1 MMVNLKNGLNIN
13 VEDDEDSEDRTLV
26 VNSNNSGQEHSKDPF
41 GLYDLLFKKNI
52 DAEKCATS
60 PSLSH
65 PPGYTPVESQNINVQ
80 DKGKNNGDSVKVPSP
95 LTDDLIPNSPQVVQE
110 EHLNG
115 SSGHSVGTNG
125 GSVLGVLEEVIRV
138 GQAMGYS
145 MEGCEK
151 DVEAIIGNSGGILC
165 IWEASMFKKEH
176 VSISDNFVAIYGTW
190 LPSNVKIIFIN
201 IYAPQQPA
209 LKRILWDYISLLLSR
224 WNGEAILMGD
234 FNEVRYSDERRGS
247 WFNQASARVF
257 NHFISSSGL
266 VDIKLEGFSFTWSH
280 PSATKMSKL
289 DRFLVT
295 DGVVSLFPSIS
306 ALCLDRHLSDHRPI
320 LLRDTPTDFGPIPFR
335 FFHSWF
341 KYEGFDEMVEQTW
354 RSFSH
359 SDRNGMIRFKKK
371 LQDLKAIIRQWIKD
385 KRTQMNDCKRVIK
398 DGLCEIDKKLDQGL
412 VSDSLLAM
420 RSDLNRQLDA
430 IKSKEDADSFQKSKV
445 RWAIEGDENSKFFH
459 GIINKK
465 RSQLAI
471 RGVFVDGVWQTD
483 PCVIK
488 GVFRNYFEARFK
500 KPTSYGLKINFT
512 FPKKLVQDQADDL
525 ERAVTRDEIRKAVWN
540 CGDNKSPGPDGYS
553 FEFFKKYWSF
563 VGSDLCEAVEQFFTN
578 GTFSKGCNSS
588 FIALIPK
595 VMDAKLVSDFR
606 PISLIGSIYKV
617 VTKIIANRMALV
629 ISDIISDT
637 QSAFVSERQILD
649 GPFIINEVLHWCKR
663 KNKQA
668 MFFKVDFAKA
678 YDSVRWDFLIDVLE
692 AFGFGPKW
700 CLWIRGIFCFAKASV
715 LVNGSPSDE
724 FSFYRGLKQGDP
736 LAPYLFILV
745 MESLHL
751 SFNRVV
757 DAGLFKGIRL
767 SNLLS
772 LSHLFYADDALIIG
786 EWSNDNLRSIINVL
800 KCFHLASGLQINF
813 HKSQILGVGVPRVVV
828 ETAASSI
835 GCSIM
840 NDQFQY
846 LGIMVGEN
854 MSRHR
859 AWADVIVKLRS
870 RLSKWKSKTLSIG
883 GRLTLLKS
891 VLGASPLYCMSIFK
905 APKDGSLWSRVIQ
918 AIYGSHIDSHS
929 VHMASTW
936 CSIVREVQVLKSKGF
951 DFMSLCSK
959 RIGDG
964 STTRFWLDVWKGDSP
979 FRYAFP
985 RIFVL
990 EQDKQ
995 ITVANKLAANVSDS
1009 FRRRVRSGIEQQQL
1023 SDLVTYF
1030 ESVSLFYSHDRWVCS
1045 IFGDGSFSVKD
1056 IQNSLDDLFL
1066 PSWPEPTRWV
1076 KFIPIKINIFI
1087 WRARRDCLPTRS
1099 NLIHRGISLESDNCP
1114 ICCSTREDA
1123 AHVFFRCELAQS
1135 VLKYICRWWEL
1146 EWQQW
1151 SSFLDWDN
1159 WFLNLR
1165 MDINSKNILEGIFN
1179 VAWRSIWLFRNRLLF
1194 DDKPPFRIAR
1204 DY

>member
-1 MMVNLKNGLNIN
+1 MGGYQMRPIDSN
-13 VEDDEDSEDRTLV
+13 EDYTRKISHSVYVTNFPDSVSSRDLWRECNAYGTV
-26 VNSNNSGQEHSKDPF
+26 VDVFIPSKKSQTGQEHSKDPF

-52 DAEKCATS
+52 DAEKCAMS

-95 LTDDLIPNSPQVVQE
+95 LIDDLIPNSPQVVQE

-540 CGDNKSPGPDGYS
+540 CGDNKSPGPDGFS

-563 VGSDLCEAVEQFFTN
+563 VGSDLYEAVEQFFTN
-578 GTFSKGCNSS
+578 G
-588 FIALIPK
+588 
-595 VMDAKLVSDFR
+595 
-606 PISLIGSIYKV
+606 
-617 VTKIIANRMALV
+617 
-629 ISDIISDT
+629 
-637 QSAFVSERQILD
+637 
-649 GPFIINEVLHWCKR
+649 
-663 KNKQA
+663 
-668 MFFKVDFAKA
+668 
-678 YDSVRWDFLIDVLE
+678 
-692 AFGFGPKW
+692 
-700 CLWIRGIFCFAKASV
+700 
-715 LVNGSPSDE
+715 
-724 FSFYRGLKQGDP
+724 
-736 LAPYLFILV
+736 
-745 MESLHL
+745 
-751 SFNRVV
+751 
-757 DAGLFKGIRL
+757 
-767 SNLLS
+767 
-772 LSHLFYADDALIIG
+772 
-786 EWSNDNLRSIINVL
+786 
-800 KCFHLASGLQINF
+800 
-813 HKSQILGVGVPRVVV
+813 
-828 ETAASSI
+828 
-835 GCSIM
+835 
-840 NDQFQY
+840 
-846 LGIMVGEN
+846 
-854 MSRHR
+854 
-859 AWADVIVKLRS
+859 
-870 RLSKWKSKTLSIG
+870 
-883 GRLTLLKS
+883 
-891 VLGASPLYCMSIFK
+891 
-905 APKDGSLWSRVIQ
+905 
-918 AIYGSHIDSHS
+918 
-929 VHMASTW
+929 
-936 CSIVREVQVLKSKGF
+936 
-951 DFMSLCSK
+951 
-959 RIGDG
+959 
-964 STTRFWLDVWKGDSP
+964 
-979 FRYAFP
+979 
-985 RIFVL
+985 
-990 EQDKQ
+990 
-995 ITVANKLAANVSDS
+995 
-1009 FRRRVRSGIEQQQL
+1009 
-1023 SDLVTYF
+1023 
-1030 ESVSLFYSHDRWVCS
+1030 
-1045 IFGDGSFSVKD
+1045 
-1056 IQNSLDDLFL
+1056 
-1066 PSWPEPTRWV
+1066 
-1076 KFIPIKINIFI
+1076 
-1087 WRARRDCLPTRS
+1087 
-1099 NLIHRGISLESDNCP
+1099 
-1114 ICCSTREDA
+1114 
-1123 AHVFFRCELAQS
+1123 
-1135 VLKYICRWWEL
+1135 
-1146 EWQQW
+1146 
-1151 SSFLDWDN
+1151 
-1159 WFLNLR
+1159 
-1165 MDINSKNILEGIFN
+1165 
-1179 VAWRSIWLFRNRLLF
+1179 
-1194 DDKPPFRIAR
+1194 
-1204 DY
+1204 